1 VEARRVIR
9 ATPDRIFSHLGRMD
23 HFPRYG
29 APLWM
34 TAEAGER
41 RRAAHIVTLTGY
53 LIGLPVESVQRVVLR
68 PPHALEFKQIR
79 GTLRALSGQC
89 SLRAV
94 EDGTEVGF
102 RLDLDPGISMIS
114 DGAVQQF
121 FVQFVEGFLDRIK
134 MAAERRAPAR
144 KMGREATS
152 ESADLD
158 ADEEERAAT
167 NGAAGT
173 AAAGE
178 DFEESSL
185 EAVHGAPH
193 DAAAAP
199 GGDSPAPPPG
209 RSPSPSSPRTR
220 GRRRRHR
227 HRPRSS
233 GSAAPNPPN
242 SRLS

>member
-1 VEARRVIR
+1 MEARRVIR

-41 RRAAHIVTLTGY
+41 RRAAHVVTLTGY

-94 EDGTEVGF
+94 EDGTEVVLH
-102 RLDLDPGISMIS
+102 LDLDPGIAMIS
-114 DGAVQQF
+114 DGALRQF

-144 KMGREATS
+144 KMGRGAV

-158 ADEEERAAT
+158 ADEEESAAT
-167 NGAAGT
+167 NGAPRSEAGGKDLEEG
-173 AAAGE
+173 ALDAG
-178 DFEESSL
+178 
-185 EAVHGAPH
+185 HGAPPET
-193 DAAAAP
+193 AAGR
-199 GGDSPAPPPG
+199 GGDSRASPPG
-209 RSPSPSSPRTR
+209 GSLSPSPPHTGGR
-220 GRRRRHR
+220 RRRRHR
-227 HRPRSS
+227 HRAQSNRRV
-233 GSAAPNPPN
+233 APNAPN